1 MEATKLR
8 IYPFAV
14 LHKQWT
20 LVVGY
25 WCSPNG
31 NNSFMQPVTAA
42 PADAMFH
49 ITINCIMYEINSVV
63 NAAAIQSTYLLLRAH
78 AHFMHIGVR
87 VHMLYAISISIIV

>member
-1 MEATKLR
+1 MEASKLR

-31 NNSFMQPVTAA
+31 NNSFMPTASHRNT
-42 PADAMFH
+42 ADAMFH
-49 ITINCIMYEINSVV
+49 ITINCIIYEINSVV
-63 NAAAIQSTYLLLRAH
+63 NVAAIQSTYLLL
-78 AHFMHIGVR
+78 
-87 VHMLYAISISIIV
+87 HMQFIYIYICI